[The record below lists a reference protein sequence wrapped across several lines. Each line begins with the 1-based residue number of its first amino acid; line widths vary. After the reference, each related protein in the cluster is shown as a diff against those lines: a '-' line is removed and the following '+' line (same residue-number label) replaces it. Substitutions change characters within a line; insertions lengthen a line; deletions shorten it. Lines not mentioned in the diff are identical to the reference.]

1 MSLSIWRAVAAT
13 HLKLPGLGSAA
24 LTACRQAASGAPSRA
39 CGRDASCWAAASAA
53 GAPAALAA
61 DNATASAVD
70 SKRGES
76 GESILDSCDCAAP
89 DRTTPGAAPMQFR
102 PRRLG
107 ESSLA
112 ATASGP
118 NAARRPCR

>member
-1 MSLSIWRAVAAT
+1 MSLSIWRAVADT

-24 LTACRQAASGAPSRA
+24 LTACLQAASGAPSLPGGRA
-39 CGRDASCWAAASAA
+39 ASCLAAASAA
-53 GAPAALAA
+53 GTPA

-76 GESILDSCDCAAP
+76 GENILDSCDWAAP
-89 DRTTPGAAPMQFR
+89 DRTTLAPASMQFR
-102 PRRLG
+102 PRRACK
-107 ESSLA
+107 SSLV

>member
-24 LTACRQAASGAPSRA
+24 LTACRQAASGAPSLAGGPEA
-39 CGRDASCWAAASAA
+39 CCRAAASAA
-53 GAPAALAA
+53 GTPA
-61 DNATASAVD
+61 DNASASAMD

-102 PRRLG
+102 PRRAG